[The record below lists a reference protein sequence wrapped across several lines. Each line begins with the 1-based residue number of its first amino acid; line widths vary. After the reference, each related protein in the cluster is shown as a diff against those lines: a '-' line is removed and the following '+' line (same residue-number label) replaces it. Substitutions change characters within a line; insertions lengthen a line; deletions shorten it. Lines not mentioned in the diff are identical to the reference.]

1 VSGIVLCEAHIKQ
14 GENMKIEFFDKE
26 SGEVKDFQED
36 YSVNFEGVVFIYSH
50 CSIYGYGHWR
60 DKHTD
65 WRIVNE

>member
-1 VSGIVLCEAHIKQ
+1 
-14 GENMKIEFFDKE
+14 MKIEFFDKE

-36 YSVNFEGVVFIYSH
+36 YSVDFEGVVFRYTDH
-50 CSIYGYGHWR
+50 AIYGYGYWV